1 MTALPGAA
9 CNIPPLGMRGKYS
22 GLEVTEKSR
31 QPRRSAPYVTT
42 APTRSARLLFL
53 FSKEAN
59 NYDFKFACL
68 LCEYSVRDF
77 RAYSYRKILHCS
89 ACGLCKIGMTIEE
102 AADYTGIGRNTLRRL
117 VDWGKI
123 PVLRIGRKS
132 IVRVDVIC
140 CFMQI
145 NEGRDLLDRNQV
157 LAVK

>member
-1 MTALPGAA
+1 MTSNSPVCYA
-9 CNIPPLGMRGKYS
+9 NIPSGTSGRTHTERYS
-22 GLEVTEKSR
+22 AVQLAG
-31 QPRRSAPYVTT
+31 
-42 APTRSARLLFL
+42 F
-53 FSKEAN
+53 
-59 NYDFKFACL
+59 
-68 LCEYSVRDF
+68 
-77 RAYSYRKILHCS
+77 
-89 ACGLCKIGMTIEE
+89 GKIGMTIEE

-132 IVRVDVIC
+132 IVRVDVIF

>member
-1 MTALPGAA
+1 
-9 CNIPPLGMRGKYS
+9 MRGKYS

-42 APTRSARLLFL
+42 APTRSARLLFC
-53 FSKEAN
+53 SRRRRTIMTSNSPVCYAN
-59 NYDFKFACL
+59 IPSGTSGRTHT
-68 LCEYSVRDF
+68 ERYSAVQPAGF
-77 RAYSYRKILHCS
+77 
-89 ACGLCKIGMTIEE
+89 GKIGMTIEE

>member
-1 MTALPGAA
+1 MTSNSPVCYA
-9 CNIPPLGMRGKYS
+9 NIPSGTSGRTHTERYS
-22 GLEVTEKSR
+22 AVLSR
-31 QPRRSAPYVTT
+31 LRFSAVQPAG
-42 APTRSARLLFL
+42 F
-53 FSKEAN
+53 
-59 NYDFKFACL
+59 
-68 LCEYSVRDF
+68 
-77 RAYSYRKILHCS
+77 
-89 ACGLCKIGMTIEE
+89 GKIGMTIEE

>member
-1 MTALPGAA
+1 
-9 CNIPPLGMRGKYS
+9 MRGKYS

-42 APTRSARLLFL
+42 ALTRSARLLFC
-53 FSKEAN
+53 SRRRRTIMASNSPVCYAN
-59 NYDFKFACL
+59 IPSGTSGRTHT
-68 LCEYSVRDF
+68 ERYSAVQPTGF
-77 RAYSYRKILHCS
+77 
-89 ACGLCKIGMTIEE
+89 GKIGMTIEE

-157 LAVK
+157 LAVD

>member
-1 MTALPGAA
+1 
-9 CNIPPLGMRGKYS
+9 MRGKYS

-31 QPRRSAPYVTT
+31 QPRRSTPYVTT

-68 LCEYSVRDF
+68 LCNIPSGTSGRTHTERYSAVQPAGF
-77 RAYSYRKILHCS
+77 
-89 ACGLCKIGMTIEE
+89 GKIGMTIEE